1 MKCQTIMYRYQ
12 EIKEVHLELTE
23 RCNAACPMCARNING
38 SSILHSELDNSEI
51 RLEDAKRIF
60 IPDFI
65 SQLTR
70 LHLCGNYGDSIVAK
84 DCLEI
89 IRYFRENNNELNILF
104 STNGGAR
111 SSKWWKELASILGPK
126 GEVIFSIDG
135 LQDTNHI
142 YRQNVNWKILERSFK
157 SFISAGGKAA
167 WSFLI
172 FRHNEH
178 QVEKAKELAKEWG
191 FKQFYAKHTLRFKGK
206 SSYLAIDSINNKAF
220 DLRPPKIFPK
230 KDALHQSKENRQHI
244 DCFAIREKTIYV
256 SARQLLHPCCH
267 TGHFNSCTAVDDS
280 VLDLK
285 KYSIKEILDSG
296 SFNNIK
302 NSWNNYETAEP
313 VCKKLCSVTENE
325 KSRKVKTGIIN
336 IINF

>member
-111 SSKWWKELASILGPK
+111 SSKWWKELASILGEK
-126 GEVIFSIDG
+126 GLVIFSIDG

-178 QVEKAKELAKEWG
+178 QVEKAKELAKSG
-191 FKQFYAKHTLRFKGK
+191 DLNNFMPNTLYVLKAKVPTLP
-206 SSYLAIDSINNKAF
+206 SIVLTTK
-220 DLRPPKIFPK
+220 
-230 KDALHQSKENRQHI
+230 
-244 DCFAIREKTIYV
+244 
-256 SARQLLHPCCH
+256 LL
-267 TGHFNSCTAVDDS
+267 
-280 VLDLK
+280 
-285 KYSIKEILDSG
+285 I
-296 SFNNIK
+296 
-302 NSWNNYETAEP
+302 
-313 VCKKLCSVTENE
+313 
-325 KSRKVKTGIIN
+325 
-336 IINF
+336 